1 MFEKREKMF
10 GGQNTQKLTLIDG
23 GGICVGGWGGA
34 EGNRGCKDVLLI
46 IIIYT
51 YFIIVAIRF
60 NLCSTFLKKMLLKIC
75 HFAHKSVE

>member
-34 EGNRGCKDVLLI
+34 EGNKTRTLA
-46 IIIYT
+46 T
-51 YFIIVAIRF
+51 
-60 NLCSTFLKKMLLKIC
+60 
-75 HFAHKSVE
+75 